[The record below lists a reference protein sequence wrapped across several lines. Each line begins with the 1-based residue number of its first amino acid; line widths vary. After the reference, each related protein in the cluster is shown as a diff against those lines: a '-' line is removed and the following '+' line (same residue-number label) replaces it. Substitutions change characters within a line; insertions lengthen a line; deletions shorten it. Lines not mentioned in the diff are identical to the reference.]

1 MVKAMYGIT
10 LGGKDDRNIALMQ
23 SVLESVQAFSPGRF
37 LVQYVPVLR
46 YVPYWTPVVGPQLA
60 AWRADAHEVK
70 EALFARSRDVMVSI
84 CARLSR
90 Q

>member
-10 LGGKDDRNIALMQ
+10 LGGKDDRNIALME

-46 YVPYWTPVVGPQLA
+46 YVPYWMPVAGPQLRQLA

-70 EALFARSRDVMVSI
+70 EALFARSW
-84 CARLSR
+84 
-90 Q
+90 